1 LTVSGAESSVAEP
14 GDYALRHRL
23 HKGCTRS
30 SVEYGGVHQGRRKGP
45 GLTANPTEL
54 RDFATR
60 ISGIRLA
67 SASAVTRDHDF
78 PRKGPV
84 QRVKTV
90 SAVLLLASM
99 VGFQPAPVQ
108 ALDGDHRD
116 RFEDRKDDHEG
127 KKHKKEKKDHGKAR
141 VAYWDAARYYKHDDR
156 HYRARRLGRNDWIYR
171 GSDDRYYCRRDD
183 GTTGLIIGGISG
195 AVLGHIIAPGGAK
208 TLGTIVGAGTGAL
221 IGRAID
227 EGDVVCH

>member
-1 LTVSGAESSVAEP
+1 MSFILDTGATVAIVLMNAPTKLGGFATSSAAS
-14 GDYALRHRL
+14 ALRL
-23 HKGCTRS
+23 CLWS
-30 SVEYGGVHQGRRKGP
+30 IV
-45 GLTANPTEL
+45 
-54 RDFATR
+54 
-60 ISGIRLA
+60 
-67 SASAVTRDHDF
+67 DHDF

-99 VGFQPAPVQ
+99 VGFQPAPAQ

-116 RFEDRKDDHEG
+116 RFEDRNDDHDA
-127 KKHKKEKKDHGKAR
+127 KKHKKEKKNHGKAR

-227 EGDVVCH
+227 EGDVVCR

>member
-1 LTVSGAESSVAEP
+1 
-14 GDYALRHRL
+14 
-23 HKGCTRS
+23 
-30 SVEYGGVHQGRRKGP
+30 
-45 GLTANPTEL
+45 
-54 RDFATR
+54 
-60 ISGIRLA
+60 
-67 SASAVTRDHDF
+67 
-78 PRKGPV
+78 V

-99 VGFQPAPVQ
+99 VGFQPPPAQ
-108 ALDGDHRD
+108 ALDRDHRD
-116 RFEDRKDDHEG
+116 RFEDRNDDHEAR
-127 KKHKKEKKDHGKAR
+127 KHKHKKEKKDHGKAR
-141 VAYWDAARYYKHDDR
+141 VAYWDAARYYKRDDR
-156 HYRARRLGRNDWIYR
+156 HYRARRLGRNDWVYR